1 MENKREELKGVLK
14 ELVTDEIGS
23 DIEDLKAKAQAAEEA
38 NIKTLEDNKELKA
51 QLDAMQEKTLKLN
64 GNTGEHEYVFKG
76 YDAARP
82 TRNFKIACSKEVGD
96 EAAGIILKAL
106 TSANTGAYA
115 IPTEYS
121 SALLGLAELQSY
133 ALSRCR
139 IVRYPGE
146 VLKMPAKGT
155 RATVDWQADGTAN
168 AAASTTLAQ
177 LTFTIDKRV
186 GGYETIYNNVLRQAN
201 FDVVGEFVEPVMAE
215 AIGQKF
221 DGEMFGKTEF
231 TTDVLAGGTEGA
243 TFSGTI
249 GSSSIT
255 YVKLMDVEFSVEQER
270 GVNPEWCMPR
280 GVFKYVAKLVDDQ
293 SHPIFNR
300 DLTGATPYMID
311 GYPVHIVPAISASPA
326 DGKMALA
333 FGDPKRYIIAIN
345 QDVIFEVNPYVEQKE
360 GKTQFIMHATADG
373 NIEAATSWAYFKRSD

>member
-1 MENKREELKGVLK
+1 MEDKRSELKGLLK

-23 DIEDLKAKAQAAEEA
+23 KIDDLTAKAEAADEA
-38 NIKTLEDNKELKA
+38 NTKILESNKELKTQFDTMQDKAFKLA
-51 QLDAMQEKTLKLN
+51 Q
-64 GNTGEHEYVFKG
+64 NTGEASYIFKG
-76 YDAARP
+76 YDTTRP
-82 TRNFKIACSKEVGD
+82 TRNFKIACSKEAGD

-146 VLKMPAKGT
+146 VLKMPGKGT
-155 RATVDWQADGTAN
+155 RATVDVQAVGTAN
-168 AAASTTLAQ
+168 AAAATTLAQ
-177 LTFTIDKRV
+177 LTFTIDKRI

-201 FDVVGEFVEPVMAE
+201 FDVVGEMVEPMLAE
-215 AIGQKF
+215 AIGQNI
-221 DGEMFGKTEF
+221 DTEMFEKTEF
-231 TTDVLAGGTEGA
+231 TTDILAGGTEGA

-255 YVKLMDVEFSVEQER
+255 YAKLMDVEFAVEQER
-270 GVNPEWCMPR
+270 GVNPEWCMSR

-311 GYPVHIVPAISASPA
+311 GYPVHIVPAIPSSPG

-333 FGDPKRYIIAIN
+333 FGDPKRYIIAMN

-360 GKTQFIMHATADG
+360 GKTQFIMHATCDG
-373 NIEAATSWAYFKRSD
+373 NIEAATCWAYYKRSD

>member
-1 MENKREELKGVLK
+1 MDKREELKGVLK

-23 DIEDLKAKAQAAEEA
+23 DIEDLKAKAEAAEEA
-38 NIKTLEDNKELKA
+38 NAKVLEDNKELKT
-51 QLDAMQEKTLKLN
+51 QLDTMQDKAFKLAQ
-64 GNTGEHEYVFKG
+64 NTGEVSYIFKG
-76 YDAARP
+76 YDTTQP

-106 TSANTGAYA
+106 TNANTGAYA

-139 IVRYPGE
+139 IIRYPGE

-168 AAASTTLAQ
+168 AAAATTLAQ

-255 YVKLMDVEFSVEQER
+255 YAKLMDVEFSVEQER

-326 DGKMALA
+326 NGKMALA

-345 QDVIFEVNPYVEQKE
+345 QDVIFEVNPFVEQKE

-373 NIEAATSWAYFKRSD
+373 NIEAATTWAYFKRSD

>member
-1 MENKREELKGVLK
+1 MENKREELKGLLK

-23 DIEDLKAKAQAAEEA
+23 KIDDLTAKAEAADEA
-38 NIKTLEDNKELKA
+38 NTKILESNKELKD
-51 QLDAMQEKTLKLN
+51 QFDAMQDKAFKLAQ
-64 GNTGEHEYVFKG
+64 NTGEAEYIFKG
-76 YDAARP
+76 FDTSHP

-96 EAAGIILKAL
+96 EAAGIMLKAL
-106 TSANTGAYA
+106 TNANTGAYA

-146 VLKMPAKGT
+146 VLKIPAKGT

-168 AAASTTLAQ
+168 AAAATTLAQ

-221 DGEMFGKTEF
+221 DGEMFEKTEF

-255 YVKLMDVEFSVEQER
+255 YTKLMDVEFAVEQER
-270 GVNPEWCMPR
+270 GVNPEWCMSR

-311 GYPVHIVPAISASPA
+311 GYPVHIVPAISATPS
-326 DGKMALA
+326 DGGIALA

-345 QDVIFEVNPYVEQKE
+345 QDVIFEVNPFVEQKE

-373 NIEAATSWAYFKRSD
+373 NIESATAWSYFKRSD